1 MASFASEWAQLK
13 HETSAGDGM
22 QLAGTGGTPGWDKS
36 ASGGVKSGKNAWNT
50 AGDGVGRL
58 GGNVKQALTALE
70 QGQKG
75 TGAQGVHSA
84 AAQREVYQSWKRYLD
99 GMAGRCAALKE
110 RLEKAGNHQYKGD
123 QQIMEAFDE
132 MKNRYKDTP
141 DVGGRAGGR

>member
-50 AGDGVGRL
+50 AGDGVGLL

-99 GMAGRCAALKE
+99 GMA
-110 RLEKAGNHQYKGD
+110 AG
-123 QQIMEAFDE
+123 AP
-132 MKNRYKDTP
+132 RSRSAWRR
-141 DVGGRAGGR
+141 RATTSTRATSRSWKPSTR